1 MSRKLGVDTDEMP
14 DMTPE
19 GLRHTNPGARE
30 ISRHVHSYESASKFL
45 GGKKRKKLANNTWI
59 QYAGVEMAPL
69 HQRPI
74 AVQLHNTYI
83 VEYDSNKRIIRLNS
97 GGYQTVTTKQRIN
110 QLLPYKY
117 GVTQK
122 NHRWYVVYPDG
133 EAVRFHDFMEIEVEP
148 EYQEHDAFSTGDW
161 SKSRYLSPLA
171 KDDPKRRMN
180 PGRASNPPR
189 GQGKFRNDL
198 EEVLYYLT
206 LEGADGEY
214 GEVDGYGYHASLLAN
229 VGGAD
234 LRRAVNE
241 LGQDPASALHDLH
254 GDGVTVPINA
264 IVGVDSQGFVDVS
277 YFDSEQEARVVFEQG
292 ENDYSDWL
300 GETGYDGN

>member
-19 GLRHTNPGARE
+19 GLRHTNPRARE
-30 ISRHVHSYESASKFL
+30 IGNHVYDFDSASRFL
-45 GGKKRKKLANNTWI
+45 GDKPERRLAANTKI
-59 QYAGVEMAPL
+59 FYMLQSRYYGNET
-69 HQRPI
+69 I
-74 AVQLHNTYI
+74 AVKFHQTIIVQYMQGGIIELNT
-83 VEYDSNKRIIRLNS
+83 
-97 GGYQTVTTKQRIN
+97 GGHHTVTTKQRIN
-110 QLLPYKY
+110 QLLPPGFRVEQRNYEWLLHTPSGTHGFADSMKVSTVSGNVKY
-117 GVTQK
+117 HEAGRVTPQ
-122 NHRWYVVYPDG
+122 VPALPG
-133 EAVRFHDFMEIEVEP
+133 M
-148 EYQEHDAFSTGDW
+148 T
-161 SKSRYLSPLA
+161 PLGMR
-171 KDDPKRRMN
+171 PK
-180 PGRASNPPR
+180 GQGYASNPPR

-198 EEVLYYLT
+198 EEVLYHLT

-254 GDGVTVPINA
+254 GDGVTFPINA

-300 GETGYDGN
+300 GEVGYDGN